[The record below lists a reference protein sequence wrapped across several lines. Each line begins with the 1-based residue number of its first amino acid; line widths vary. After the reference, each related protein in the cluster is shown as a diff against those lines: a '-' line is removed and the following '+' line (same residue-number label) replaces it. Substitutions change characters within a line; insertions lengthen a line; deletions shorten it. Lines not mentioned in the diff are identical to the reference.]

1 VFQGTSL
8 QPIAGF
14 TGLLHAGRYET
25 IRAVATAHGEG
36 SRRLPSGGSTTFDLA
51 SVRMGNPEGSPRHG
65 FTLQAAGPGG
75 AMSER
80 YILLVEDNPDDEE
93 LTLLSLR
100 KNNLAHD
107 IVVVRDGVEA
117 IDFLF
122 CNGQYANR
130 DVAHVPTVILLDL
143 KLPKLDGLG
152 VLKRL
157 RADPRTRTLPVVV
170 LTSSSQDA
178 DVIASYN
185 LGANS
190 YVRKPVEF
198 GAFVEAVSSLGLYW
212 VLLNRPPPLH
222 AA

>member
-1 VFQGTSL
+1 
-8 QPIAGF
+8 
-14 TGLLHAGRYET
+14 
-25 IRAVATAHGEG
+25 
-36 SRRLPSGGSTTFDLA
+36 
-51 SVRMGNPEGSPRHG
+51 
-65 FTLQAAGPGG
+65 
-75 AMSER
+75 MSER

-117 IDFLF
+117 IEFLF
-122 CNGQYANR
+122 GNGQYAHR
-130 DVAHVPTVILLDL
+130 DVSHTPTVILLDL

-157 RADPRTRTLPVVV
+157 RAEERTRTLPVVV

-212 VLLNRPPPLH
+212 VLLNRPPPQH

>member
-1 VFQGTSL
+1 
-8 QPIAGF
+8 
-14 TGLLHAGRYET
+14 
-25 IRAVATAHGEG
+25 
-36 SRRLPSGGSTTFDLA
+36 
-51 SVRMGNPEGSPRHG
+51 
-65 FTLQAAGPGG
+65 
-75 AMSER
+75 MSER

-117 IDFLF
+117 IEFLF
-122 CNGQYANR
+122 GNGQYTHR
-130 DVAHVPTVILLDL
+130 DVTHVPTVILLDL

-157 RADPRTRTLPVVV
+157 RAEERTRTLPVVV

>member
-1 VFQGTSL
+1 
-8 QPIAGF
+8 
-14 TGLLHAGRYET
+14 
-25 IRAVATAHGEG
+25 
-36 SRRLPSGGSTTFDLA
+36 
-51 SVRMGNPEGSPRHG
+51 
-65 FTLQAAGPGG
+65 
-75 AMSER
+75 MSER

-117 IDFLF
+117 IEFLF
-122 CNGQYANR
+122 GTGQYAGR
-130 DVAHVPTVILLDL
+130 DITQSPTVILLDL

-157 RADPRTRTLPVVV
+157 RADDRTRNLPVVV

-178 DVIASYN
+178 DVLASYN

-212 VLLNRPPPLH
+212 VLLNRPPPVQVV
-222 AA
+222 

>member
-1 VFQGTSL
+1 MTDRF
-8 QPIAGF
+8 
-14 TGLLHAGRYET
+14 
-25 IRAVATAHGEG
+25 
-36 SRRLPSGGSTTFDLA
+36 
-51 SVRMGNPEGSPRHG
+51 
-65 FTLQAAGPGG
+65 
-75 AMSER
+75 
-80 YILLVEDNPDDEE
+80 ILLVEDNPDDEE

-100 KNNLAHD
+100 KNNLAHE

-117 IDFLF
+117 IEFLF
-122 CNGQYANR
+122 GTGQHAGR
-130 DVAHVPTVILLDL
+130 DTSRVPTVVLLDL

-152 VLKRL
+152 VLKRV
-157 RADPRTRTLPVVV
+157 RADERTRMLPVVV

-198 GAFVEAVSSLGLYW
+198 GAFVDAVSSLGLYW

-222 AA
+222 ASAG

>member
-1 VFQGTSL
+1 
-8 QPIAGF
+8 
-14 TGLLHAGRYET
+14 
-25 IRAVATAHGEG
+25 
-36 SRRLPSGGSTTFDLA
+36 
-51 SVRMGNPEGSPRHG
+51 
-65 FTLQAAGPGG
+65 
-75 AMSER
+75 MSER

-100 KNNLAHD
+100 KNNLAHE
-107 IVVVRDGVEA
+107 IIVVRDGVEA
-117 IDFLF
+117 IEFLF
-122 CNGQYANR
+122 GTGQYANR
-130 DVAHVPTVILLDL
+130 DVIQAPTVILLDL

-157 RADPRTRTLPVVV
+157 RADERTRHLPVVV

-212 VLLNRPPPLH
+212 VLLNRPPPLYV
-222 AA
+222 A

>member
-1 VFQGTSL
+1 
-8 QPIAGF
+8 
-14 TGLLHAGRYET
+14 
-25 IRAVATAHGEG
+25 
-36 SRRLPSGGSTTFDLA
+36 
-51 SVRMGNPEGSPRHG
+51 
-65 FTLQAAGPGG
+65 
-75 AMSER
+75 MSQS

-100 KNNLAHD
+100 RHNLTHE

-117 IDFLF
+117 MDFM
-122 CNGQYANR
+122 NGEGQYTGR
-130 DVAHVPTVILLDL
+130 DVTATPAVILLDL

-157 RADPRTRTLPVVV
+157 RADPRTRRQPVVV

-178 DVIASYN
+178 DVIASYQ

-198 GAFVEAVSSLGLYW
+198 SSFLEAVGSLGLYW
-212 VLLNRPPPLH
+212 ALLNTPPP
-222 AA
+222 ARSA

>member
-1 VFQGTSL
+1 
-8 QPIAGF
+8 
-14 TGLLHAGRYET
+14 
-25 IRAVATAHGEG
+25 
-36 SRRLPSGGSTTFDLA
+36 
-51 SVRMGNPEGSPRHG
+51 
-65 FTLQAAGPGG
+65 
-75 AMSER
+75 MSER
-80 YILLVEDNPDDEE
+80 YILLIEDNPDDEK

-117 IDFLF
+117 IEFLF
-122 CNGQYANR
+122 GTGQYAGR
-130 DVAHVPTVILLDL
+130 DITQSPTVILLDL

-157 RADPRTRTLPVVV
+157 RADDRTRNLPVVV

-178 DVIASYN
+178 DVLASYN

-212 VLLNRPPPLH
+212 VLLNRPPPIQVV
-222 AA
+222 

>member
-1 VFQGTSL
+1 
-8 QPIAGF
+8 
-14 TGLLHAGRYET
+14 
-25 IRAVATAHGEG
+25 
-36 SRRLPSGGSTTFDLA
+36 
-51 SVRMGNPEGSPRHG
+51 
-65 FTLQAAGPGG
+65 
-75 AMSER
+75 MSER

-117 IDFLF
+117 VEFLF
-122 CNGQYANR
+122 GNGQYAHR
-130 DVAHVPTVILLDL
+130 DVSHVPTVILLDL

-157 RADPRTRTLPVVV
+157 RAEERTRTLPVVV

>member
-1 VFQGTSL
+1 MTDRF
-8 QPIAGF
+8 
-14 TGLLHAGRYET
+14 
-25 IRAVATAHGEG
+25 
-36 SRRLPSGGSTTFDLA
+36 
-51 SVRMGNPEGSPRHG
+51 
-65 FTLQAAGPGG
+65 
-75 AMSER
+75 
-80 YILLVEDNPDDEE
+80 ILLVEDNPDDEE

-117 IDFLF
+117 IEFLF
-122 CNGQYANR
+122 GNGQHAGR
-130 DVAHVPTVILLDL
+130 DTSRVPTVILLDL

-157 RADPRTRTLPVVV
+157 RADERTRMLPVVV

-222 AA
+222 AVS

>member
-1 VFQGTSL
+1 
-8 QPIAGF
+8 
-14 TGLLHAGRYET
+14 
-25 IRAVATAHGEG
+25 
-36 SRRLPSGGSTTFDLA
+36 
-51 SVRMGNPEGSPRHG
+51 
-65 FTLQAAGPGG
+65 
-75 AMSER
+75 MSDR

-100 KNNLAHD
+100 KNKLAHE
-107 IVVVRDGVEA
+107 IVIVRDGVEA

-122 CNGQYANR
+122 GSGQYAGR
-130 DVAHVPTVILLDL
+130 DVSHAPTVVLLDL

-152 VLKRL
+152 VLKRV
-157 RADPRTRTLPVVV
+157 RSDPRTRMLPIVV

-178 DVIASYN
+178 DVIASYT

-212 VLLNRPPPLH
+212 VAFNRPPPMQTI
-222 AA
+222 

>member
-1 VFQGTSL
+1 
-8 QPIAGF
+8 
-14 TGLLHAGRYET
+14 
-25 IRAVATAHGEG
+25 
-36 SRRLPSGGSTTFDLA
+36 
-51 SVRMGNPEGSPRHG
+51 
-65 FTLQAAGPGG
+65 
-75 AMSER
+75 MSDR

-100 KNNLAHD
+100 KNNNLAHD

-122 CNGQYANR
+122 GNGQYAGR
-130 DVAHVPTVILLDL
+130 DLSHAPTVILLDL

-157 RADPRTRTLPVVV
+157 RADERTRMLPVVV

-178 DVIASYN
+178 DVIASYT

-212 VLLNRPPPLH
+212 VLLNRPPPAQAYL
-222 AA
+222 A

>member
-1 VFQGTSL
+1 
-8 QPIAGF
+8 
-14 TGLLHAGRYET
+14 
-25 IRAVATAHGEG
+25 
-36 SRRLPSGGSTTFDLA
+36 
-51 SVRMGNPEGSPRHG
+51 
-65 FTLQAAGPGG
+65 
-75 AMSER
+75 MSER

-117 IDFLF
+117 IEFLF
-122 CNGQYANR
+122 GTGQYAGR
-130 DVAHVPTVILLDL
+130 DITQAPTVILLDL

-157 RADPRTRTLPVVV
+157 RADERSRSLPVVV

-178 DVIASYN
+178 DVLASYN

-212 VLLNRPPPLH
+212 VLLNRPPPVQVV
-222 AA
+222 